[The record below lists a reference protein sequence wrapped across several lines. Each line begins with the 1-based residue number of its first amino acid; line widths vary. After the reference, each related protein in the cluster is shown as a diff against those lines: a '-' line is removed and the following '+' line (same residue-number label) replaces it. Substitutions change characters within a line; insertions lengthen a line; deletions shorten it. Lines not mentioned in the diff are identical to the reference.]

1 MQTTPYRTS
10 SKINSGIIFP
20 RLESWN
26 SATETATIAA
36 DVDKKR
42 VLCRIALC
50 TLIDRFGACDESPM
64 QLLAQHRLQ
73 IQEGARKL
81 IEEQAY
87 EEDGSVTIGLG
98 DI

>member
-10 SKINSGIIFP
+10 SELNSGIIFP

-36 DVDKKR
+36 DVNKKR

-50 TLIDRFGACDESPM
+50 TLVDRFGASDESPM
-64 QLLAQHRLQ
+64 QLIEQYRFQ

-81 IEEQAY
+81 IEEEAY
-87 EEDGSVTIGLG
+87 EEDGSVMIGLG